1 MASEA
6 RTIPYVVLAPETNGS
21 RHVGSASSPAEG
33 EPVQSPSV
41 PAENLGA
48 VGTNALRTRLLAFDL
63 VGSAIAW
70 VGLGF
75 ALTSAGGSIERLV
88 RGGFGVAATL
98 IALHAGGLY
107 RSRVCVKWSQEIQ
120 RIVLASIVGGFAF
133 VGVEW
138 SFHRPSVQVVLLCS
152 LTCVGTVAI
161 LRGHYRRW
169 LSVQRARGLYL
180 RNVILVGGNDDSTEL
195 WKMLDSE
202 PELGYR
208 VTAIIGCDGEA
219 RPWDHLPGST
229 AIADLPALARA
240 TGASGAL
247 IASNALTS
255 KDLRC
260 TISLCGALGL
270 HVQVWPG
277 LLGVG
282 SIRLREV
289 PVSGEPFYYIEPHRT
304 YRWQRCTKRAIDIAG
319 AAVGLLVMFPLCAI
333 AALAI
338 KLERGGPVIHR
349 QRRIGLNGN
358 AFDVY
363 KLRTMAIG
371 SEGVGDELQALNQRT
386 DGPLYKNSNDPR
398 VTKVGRLLRPLSM
411 DELPQLWNVLQ
422 GSMSLVG
429 PRPALPH
436 EALQFDEELQR
447 RHTMRPG
454 ITGLWQSRA
463 RENPSFNAYRRF
475 DLHYVDNWSL
485 RLDLSI
491 LMVTGPTVVAQAVS
505 GLRRSR
511 AESRHPSG
519 RHRDGVFGRF
529 SNFPKIGDEVADGL
543 SDNLVKR
550 ELDPV

>member
-1 MASEA
+1 
-6 RTIPYVVLAPETNGS
+6 
-21 RHVGSASSPAEG
+21 
-33 EPVQSPSV
+33 
-41 PAENLGA
+41 
-48 VGTNALRTRLLAFDL
+48 
-63 VGSAIAW
+63 
-70 VGLGF
+70 
-75 ALTSAGGSIERLV
+75 
-88 RGGFGVAATL
+88 
-98 IALHAGGLY
+98 
-107 RSRVCVKWSQEIQ
+107 
-120 RIVLASIVGGFAF
+120 
-133 VGVEW
+133 
-138 SFHRPSVQVVLLCS
+138 
-152 LTCVGTVAI
+152 
-161 LRGHYRRW
+161 
-169 LSVQRARGLYL
+169 
-180 RNVILVGGNDDSTEL
+180 
-195 WKMLDSE
+195 
-202 PELGYR
+202 
-208 VTAIIGCDGEA
+208 
-219 RPWDHLPGST
+219 
-229 AIADLPALARA
+229 
-240 TGASGAL
+240 
-247 IASNALTS
+247 
-255 KDLRC
+255 
-260 TISLCGALGL
+260 
-270 HVQVWPG
+270 
-277 LLGVG
+277 
-282 SIRLREV
+282 
-289 PVSGEPFYYIEPHRT
+289 VSGEPFYYIEPHRT